1 MLRPVGVVC
10 RRRPRAGLALTARPP
25 LPRGRPRQCS
35 AASAARRQSS
45 ALAAANSGGPGD
57 FVLQPELFG
66 ESLLLRPL
74 VAADLEPLYRW
85 ASDELLW
92 ANHPSNDRYQRE
104 MFQQWFADAL
114 DYEST
119 LVVVDQRSGDTIGSS
134 RFYLLNAAK
143 LEVAIGFTWLAR
155 PRWGGATNAELKR
168 LMLAH
173 AFAQG
178 VGIETVTFHIAPSNI
193 RSQMATAKIGARLS
207 HSEVVPALGDAEQ
220 LCFELTRDMY
230 NEMICGQ

>member
-1 MLRPVGVVC
+1 MLRPVGVAC
-10 RRRPRAGLALTARPP
+10 RRRPPLALTARPP
-25 LPRGRPRQCS
+25 QPRGHPRRQCG
-35 AASAARRQSS
+35 AANRQSS

-57 FVLQPELFG
+57 FVLQPELRG

-74 VAADLEPLYRW
+74 VATDLEPLYRW
-85 ASDELLW
+85 ASDELLNLW

-173 AFAQG
+173 AFAQV

-193 RSQMATAKIGARLS
+193 RSQMATAKIGARFS

-230 NEMICGQ
+230 NEIIARD